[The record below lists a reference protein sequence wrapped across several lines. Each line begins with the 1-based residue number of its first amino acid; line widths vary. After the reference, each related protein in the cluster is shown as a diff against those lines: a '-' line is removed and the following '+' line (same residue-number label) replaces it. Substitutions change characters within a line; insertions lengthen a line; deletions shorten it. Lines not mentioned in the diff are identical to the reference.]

1 MLGLHRGQA
10 APPFAAQRT
19 RTPTVVQQEAVECG
33 AAALAI
39 VLGHYGRI
47 VPLEELRVACG
58 VSRGGAEAANVLK
71 AARSYGLEAK
81 GMRTDVSGL
90 SKSPLPAIVFWNFN
104 HFLVVEGAGR
114 RGVWVNDPA
123 LGPRRVSWEEF
134 DRSFTG
140 VVLELTP
147 GPDFEPG
154 GTRPRLVQS
163 LASRL
168 SRVSPA
174 APLALCAIAGLALAI
189 PGLIVPAFLKIF
201 VDQVLGQGDR
211 DLVTPLVLGLLA
223 AAVAQAGLTWL
234 QQVTLIRLST
244 KLSLSMSTRFVRHM
258 LRLPVDF
265 FLQRFAGHLV
275 ARVALND
282 QVASLLSSQLATTIL
297 GLVSATVY
305 AAAMLLID
313 PILGAVVIV
322 LGAANV
328 VALRAVSR
336 RRRHVN
342 VVLVSESA
350 KLSTISFA
358 AIQAIETIKASGSED
373 DFFARWSGQQ
383 AKVLNGRQD
392 LGVATQ
398 VLSTVPTLL
407 ASLSAAAIV
416 SLGALRVIDGDL
428 SLGSLLAIQALAI
441 AFSVPIQSLVTLG
454 DTLQE
459 AEVNL
464 ASLDDVLRY
473 PPDDG
478 NGRVASRDRPAR
490 LSGRLDL
497 EEITFGYS
505 PLDPPLIDQLSLVI
519 EPGHRVAIVG
529 PTGSG
534 KSTVV
539 RLVTGIY
546 RPWSGRVLLDGI
558 PRDELSPD
566 LVAGSVSLVDQ
577 EIHLFGGT
585 MRENISLWDPT
596 ISEQS
601 VVRAARDAAI
611 HADISRRTGAYERVV
626 EEGGRDWSGG
636 QRQRIEIARA
646 LATDPALLVL
656 DEATSALDPVV
667 EREIDEALRAR
678 GCACL
683 IIAHRL
689 STIRDCDEIVVLD
702 CGRVVQRGT
711 HEELMVEGGLYAELV
726 TAD

>member
-1 MLGLHRGQA
+1 MLRLRRRRA
-10 APPFAAQRT
+10 APPFAAPRT

-39 VLGHYGRI
+39 VLGHYGKI

-58 VSRGGAEAANVLK
+58 VSRDGAKAANILK
-71 AARSYGLEAK
+71 AARSYGLEAS
-81 GMRTDVSGL
+81 GMRTEVNGL
-90 SKSPLPAIVFWNFN
+90 AKSPLPAIVFWNFN
-104 HFLVVEGAGR
+104 HFLVVVGAGP

-123 LGPRRVSWEEF
+123 QGPRRVSWEEF

-140 VVLELTP
+140 VTLEVKP

-154 GTRPRLVQS
+154 GTRPRLVGA

-168 SRVSPA
+168 SRVSPT
-174 APLALCAIAGLALAI
+174 APLALCVVAGLALSI

-201 VDQVLGQGDR
+201 VDLVLGQNQR
-211 DLVTPLVLGLLA
+211 NLVTPLVLGLVA

-234 QQVTLIRLST
+234 QQVTLVRLST

-258 LRLPVDF
+258 LRLPVGF
-265 FLQRFAGHLV
+265 FFQRFAGHLV

-297 GLVSATVY
+297 SLVSATVY
-305 AAAMLLID
+305 AVAMLLID
-313 PILGAVVIV
+313 PVLGGVAIALGAV
-322 LGAANV
+322 NV

-336 RRRHVN
+336 RRRDVS
-342 VVLVSESA
+342 VVLVSETA
-350 KLSTISFA
+350 KLSAISFA
-358 AIQAIETIKASGSED
+358 GIQAIETIKASGSED

-383 AKVLNGRQD
+383 AKVLNGRQE

-398 VLSTVPTLL
+398 ALSTIPVLL

-416 SLGALRVIDGDL
+416 SLGALQVLDGDL
-428 SLGSLLAIQALAI
+428 SVGSLLAIQSLAVSF
-441 AFSVPIQSLVTLG
+441 AVPIQSLVTLG
-454 DTLQE
+454 ETLQE
-459 AEVNL
+459 AEGSL
-464 ASLDDVLRY
+464 ASLDDVLRF
-473 PPDDG
+473 PPDEG
-478 NGRVASRDRPAR
+478 NGRLAPEDGPAQ
-490 LSGRLDL
+490 LSGRLEL

-505 PLDPPLIDQLSLVI
+505 PLDPPLIDRLSLVI

-534 KSTVV
+534 KSTVA
-539 RLVTGIY
+539 RLATGIY
-546 RPWSGRVLLDGI
+546 RPWSGRILLDGV
-558 PRDELSPD
+558 PRQELPPD
-566 LVAGSVSLVDQ
+566 LVAGAVSLVDQ
-577 EIHLFGGT
+577 EIHLFEGT
-585 MRENISLWDPT
+585 IRDNVSLWDPT
-596 ISEQS
+596 IPERS

-611 HADISRRTGAYERVV
+611 HEDISRRSGAYDRLV

-636 QRQRIEIARA
+636 QRQRLEIARA

-667 EREIDEALRAR
+667 EREIDEGLRAR

-683 IIAHRL
+683 IVAHRL

-702 CGRVVQRGT
+702 GGRVAQRGT
-711 HEELMVEGGLYAELV
+711 HEQLMAEGGLYAELV